1 MSLHVFWTQ
10 YFGHQDGKKF
20 QNNLTLQ
27 PKRNNCVKT
36 VSKKTTKK
44 QIITFD
50 TQVVNACEI
59 LIISLLMNGT
69 L

>member
-1 MSLHVFWTQ
+1 MYFSL
-10 YFGHQDGKKF
+10 GKLCTEVTKIY
-20 QNNLTLQ
+20 
-27 PKRNNCVKT
+27 KKK
-36 VSKKTTKK
+36 KKTTKK

-59 LIISLLMNGT
+59 LSISLLMNGT

>member
-1 MSLHVFWTQ
+1 MQIPVFT
-10 YFGHQDGKKF
+10 KKDEDLF
-20 QNNLTLQ
+20 KTCFCTLVQ
-27 PKRNNCVKT
+27 ESTEVTKIYKKKT
-36 VSKKTTKK
+36 TTKK

-59 LIISLLMNGT
+59 LSISLLMNGT

>member
-1 MSLHVFWTQ
+1 MYFSL
-10 YFGHQDGKKF
+10 GKLCTEVTKIYI
-20 QNNLTLQ
+20 
-27 PKRNNCVKT
+27 
-36 VSKKTTKK
+36 KKKPTKK

-59 LIISLLMNGT
+59 LSISLLMNGT